1 MFTAISGMASKWGS
15 ARAGLWRGSRALRL
29 AATLVLATGCSR
41 GPGAIGPVSVDPG
54 GAASAAMAAY
64 DANGDGALDDVELA
78 AVPGI
83 LMHKDKYDLDGDG
96 RVSRQEIA
104 DRIALWRS
112 QAMGITSID
121 VIVKLDKRPLA
132 GAEISFV
139 PEEYLGPGPKVATG
153 VTDARGYAKMGVAL
167 EELPEALRTARL

>member
-1 MFTAISGMASKWGS
+1 
-15 ARAGLWRGSRALRL
+15 
-29 AATLVLATGCSR
+29 
-41 GPGAIGPVSVDPG
+41 
-54 GAASAAMAAY
+54 MAAY

-167 EELPEALRTARL
+167 EELPEALRTARLRGVFGGVYKIEVRHPQRSLPERYNASTQLGDEIARDTLRERITLELTSQ